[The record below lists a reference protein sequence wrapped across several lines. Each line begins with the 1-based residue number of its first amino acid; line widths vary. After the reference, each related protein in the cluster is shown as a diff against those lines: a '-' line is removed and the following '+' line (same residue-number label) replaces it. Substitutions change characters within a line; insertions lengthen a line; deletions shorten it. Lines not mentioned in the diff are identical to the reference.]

1 MKKKK
6 KAVRENVTIGKE
18 KKKIDKKLVIKLLI
32 SFFVIFSVY
41 FTLMKVAEIYGILLI
56 QKITFF
62 TYIGA
67 ITLLGSLYV
76 IFNRGVSRDVP
87 TESDLPDTMSKEEK
101 EEFIKMRLHDR
112 EKAKKVL
119 IFLLP
124 FVVTL
129 LVDVINVFYF

>member
-1 MKKKK
+1 MKNKK
-6 KAVRENVTIGKE
+6 KAARENVPAVKE
-18 KKKIDKKLVIKLLI
+18 KKKVDKKLVIKLLI

-62 TYIGA
+62 VYIGA

-76 IFNRGVSRDVP
+76 IFNKGVSRDVP
-87 TESDLPDTMSKEEK
+87 TESDLPDTMSREEK
-101 EEFIKMRLHDR
+101 EEFIEMRLRDR

-119 IFLLP
+119 VFLLP
-124 FVVTL
+124 FVITL

>member
-1 MKKKK
+1 MKNKKTS
-6 KAVRENVTIGKE
+6 AREKVTAGKE
-18 KKKIDKKLVIKLLI
+18 KKKVDKKLVVKLLV
-32 SFFVIFSVY
+32 SFLAIFSVY
-41 FTLMKVAEIYGILLI
+41 FTLMRVGEIYGILLI

-76 IFNRGVSRDVP
+76 IFNKGVSRDVP
-87 TESDLPDTMSKEEK
+87 TESDLPDTMSREEK
-101 EEFIKMRLHDR
+101 LDLIEMRLRDR

-124 FVVTL
+124 FVLTL
-129 LVDVINVFYF
+129 FVDVINVFYF

>member
-1 MKKKK
+1 MKKKRT
-6 KAVRENVTIGKE
+6 AREKISPAKE
-18 KKKIDKKLVIKLLI
+18 KKKIDVKLVIKLLV

-41 FTLMKVAEIYGILLI
+41 FTMMKIAEIYGILLI

-76 IFNRGVSRDVP
+76 VFNKGVSRDVP
-87 TESDLPDTMSKEEK
+87 TEDDLPDTMSKEEK
-101 EEFIKMRLHDR
+101 RELVEMRLRDR

-124 FVVTL
+124 FVLTL